1 MRSYTHHFYRYCEK
15 CEKEEITIER
25 RSSHCAS
32 IITGY
37 GSDVVESKSVPSAAY
52 LPC

>member
-15 CEKEEITIER
+15 REKEETTIER

-37 GSDVVESKSVPSAAY
+37 GSDVVDSKSVPSTAN